1 MSRSELT
8 SNLPVEI
15 TERIKNIDNIYKIV
29 NTKLTPISK
38 SYPMI
43 SSDAPRCEIYFPN
56 DAILNFSNAILEA
69 DILFNHRGNAAA
81 GSANNYVQSVYPPR
95 YGLASLIQEFNIYL
109 NGQTISKTSQYSY
122 IHNWIKDWL
131 QTFDVE
137 VIDNGLNT
145 VDDPSKLYSYQ
156 KLDTSSLKGYVVP
169 RRGFP
174 ASVITVGGANV
185 GDEDINTRLKS
196 KYHMNLSESVGF
208 FGESSSKI
216 INTAMMG
223 ELKLEIIFTSQIASC
238 ILGSSVPT
246 AIPVYEQTAAILEN
260 QNNVANTTLANNDT
274 DISTNALSATT
285 KLQRRINIQTYT
297 YNFTTGDTGV
307 PTPGNFD
314 ASYNACRNG
323 GRVNPESEVYYI
335 KDIVLHIEALQFKT
349 RDYYDVMNKLVD
361 SGNYRYHF
369 KKYVLYSDVATTS
382 RQIDYRMVVNSE
394 CVNYILACFRPNGY
408 NTIANPVNTLIAP
421 LAAGHTGSYQATIDN
436 QIAAGLPYTFNN
448 SKFFL
453 RNGQRVSRMGFKVDE
468 TPFEPR
474 TNQEMYIDNLRHW
487 RNYIP
492 GVESRPYKG
501 LKNIYDFINCF
512 YTGILSFETKSDDDM
527 KWVYPLRGLN
537 TNGKQVAISVS
548 TEVDS
553 TAVADSYVAQA
564 GDNSKGFST
573 VDLSPGNAATPTFL
587 VCTTNYLVLNGRR
600 NVDIKY

>member
-38 SYPMI
+38 SYPLV
-43 SSDAPRCEIYFPN
+43 SSDAPRVEIYFPN
-56 DAILNFSNAILEA
+56 DAILSLQNAILEA
-69 DILFNHRGNAAA
+69 DIWFNHRGNAAA

-95 YGLASLIQEFNIYL
+95 YGLASLIQELNIYL
-109 NGQTISKTSQYSY
+109 NGQTISKTSQYAY
-122 IHNWIKDWL
+122 IHNWVKDWL

-137 VIDNGLNT
+137 VIDNGLNI
-145 VDDPSKLYSYQ
+145 VDDPSKLYSFQ
-156 KLDTSSLKGYVVP
+156 SGAAATMKGYVVP

-174 ASVITVGGANV
+174 ASNNV
-185 GDEDINTRLKS
+185 ADLDINTRLRN

-208 FGESSSKI
+208 FGEASSKI
-216 INTAMMG
+216 INTAMLG
-223 ELKLEIIFTSQIASC
+223 EIKLEIIFTSQIASC
-238 ILGSSVPT
+238 ILGSSVPAAT
-246 AIPVYEQTAAILEN
+246 PVYAQTANNFED
-260 QNNVANTTLANNDT
+260 QNNTNSTILANDNT
-274 DISTNALSATT
+274 DISTNALSVST
-285 KLQRRINIQTYT
+285 KLQRRINIQKFTA
-297 YNFTTGDTGV
+297 NFTTGDTGV
-307 PTPGNFD
+307 PTAGNTD
-314 ASYNACRNG
+314 ASFNSVQNG
-323 GRVNPESEVYYI
+323 GAGAIAADANQTYSI
-335 KDIVLHIEALQFKT
+335 SNIVLHIEALQFKT
-349 RDYYDVMNKLVD
+349 RDYYDVMNKLVE

-369 KKYVLYSDVATTS
+369 KRYVLYSDAATTS

-394 CVNYILACFRPNGY
+394 CVNYVLATFRPNGY
-408 NTIANPVNTLIAP
+408 DTIANPVNSLISP
-421 LAAGHTGSYQATIDN
+421 LSTGHTGVYQATVDN

-453 RNGQRVSRMGFKVDE
+453 RNGQRISRMGFKVDD

-512 YTGILSFETKSDDDM
+512 FTGILSFETKSDDDM

-537 TNGKQVAISVS
+537 TNGKQIAISVN

-553 TAVADSYVAQA
+553 TATGDLYVAQA
-564 GDNSKGFST
+564 GDNSRGFSNI
-573 VDLSPGNAATPTFL
+573 DLKPADAATPTFL
-587 VCTTNYLVLNGRR
+587 VCTTNYLSLTGRR
-600 NVDIKY
+600 NVDLKY

>member
-1 MSRSELT
+1 MSRSQLT

-38 SYPMI
+38 SYPLV
-43 SSDAPRCEIYFPN
+43 SSDAPRVEIYFPN
-56 DAILNFSNAILEA
+56 DAILNLTNAILEA
-69 DILFNHRGNAAA
+69 DIWFNHRGNAAA

-95 YGLASLIQEFNIYL
+95 YGLASLIQEMNIYL
-109 NGQTISKTSQYSY
+109 NGQTISKTSQYSFV
-122 IHNWIKDWL
+122 HNWIKDWL

-156 KLDTSSLKGYVVP
+156 NGNAATMKGYVVP

-174 ASVITVGGANV
+174 ASNNV
-185 GDEDINTRLKS
+185 ADLDINARLKN
-196 KYHMNLSESVGF
+196 KYHMNLSDSVGF
-208 FGESSSKI
+208 FGEASSKI
-216 INTAMMG
+216 INTAMLG

-238 ILGSSVPT
+238 ILGSSVPAAT
-246 AIPVYEQTAAILEN
+246 PVYTQAAATFEN
-260 QNNVANTTLANNDT
+260 QNLDPSANLVNDT
-274 DISTNALSATT
+274 TDLSTNALSATT
-285 KLQRRINIQTYT
+285 KLFRKNNIQKYT
-297 YNFTTGDTGV
+297 ANFTTGDTGV
-307 PTPGNFD
+307 PTAGNFD
-314 ASYNACRNG
+314 TATFNTCTNAGAVAADATQTYSISN
-323 GRVNPESEVYYI
+323 
-335 KDIVLHIEALQFKT
+335 IVLHIEALQFKT
-349 RDYYDVMNKLVD
+349 RDYYDVMNKLVE

-369 KKYVLYSDVATTS
+369 KRYVLYSDAATTS
-382 RQIDYRMVVNSE
+382 RAIDYRMVVNSE
-394 CVNYILACFRPNGY
+394 CVNYVLATFRPSGY
-408 NTIANPVNTLIAP
+408 DVIANPVNSLISP
-421 LAAGHTGSYQATIDN
+421 LSTGHTGVYQATIDN

-453 RNGQRVSRMGFKVDE
+453 RNGQRISRMGFKVDD

-487 RNYIP
+487 RHYLP
-492 GVESRPYKG
+492 GVETRPYRG

-537 TNGKQVAISVS
+537 TNGKQIAISVN

-553 TAVADSYVAQA
+553 TAVGDLYTAQA
-564 GDNSKGFST
+564 GDNSRGFSNI
-573 VDLSPGNAATPTFL
+573 DLAPGNAATPTFL
-587 VCTTNYLVLNGRR
+587 VCTTNYLTLTGRR
-600 NVDIKY
+600 NVDLKY

>member
-1 MSRSELT
+1 MSRSEMS

-38 SYPMI
+38 SYPLV
-43 SSDAPRCEIYFPN
+43 SSDAPRVEIYFPN
-56 DAILNFSNAILEA
+56 DAILNFQNAILEA
-69 DILFNHRGNAAA
+69 EILFNHRGNSAA

-109 NGQTISKTSQYSY
+109 NGQTISKTSQYAY
-122 IHNWIKDWL
+122 IHNWIRDWL
-131 QTFDVE
+131 SSYDVD
-137 VIDNGLNT
+137 VINNGLNT

-156 KLDTSSLKGYVVP
+156 SGNAASLKGYVVP

-174 ASVITVGGANV
+174 ASNNV
-185 GDEDINTRLKS
+185 ADLDINVRLKN

-208 FGESSSKI
+208 FGEASSKI
-216 INTAMMG
+216 INTAILG

-238 ILGSSVPT
+238 ILGSSVP
-246 AIPVYEQTAAILEN
+246 ADVPVYEQAAATFETL
-260 QNNVANTTLANNDT
+260 NNIDASTNLLDNST

-285 KLQRRINIQTYT
+285 KIQRRINIQKYT
-297 YNFTTGDTGV
+297 GGFTTGDTGI
-307 PTPGNFD
+307 PTAGNIDISFNKPLST
-314 ASYNACRNG
+314 AAA
-323 GRVNPESEVYYI
+323 RVNAETNAVYSI
-335 KDIVLHIEALQFKT
+335 SNIVLHIEAFQFKT

-369 KKYVLYSDVATTS
+369 KKYVLYNDAATAS

-394 CVNYILACFRPNGY
+394 CVNYVLATFRPAGF
-408 NTIANPVNTLIAP
+408 NTIANPVNTLISP
-421 LAAGHTGSYQATIDN
+421 LSAGHTGVYQATIDN
-436 QIAAGLPYTFNN
+436 QIAAGLPFTFNN

-453 RNGQRVSRMGFKVDE
+453 RSGQRISRLGFKVDD
-468 TPFEPR
+468 TLFEPR

-487 RNYIP
+487 RNYEP
-492 GVESRPYKG
+492 GIETRPYKG
-501 LKNIYDFINCF
+501 LKNIYDFTNCF

-527 KWVYPLRGLN
+527 KMVYPLRGLN
-537 TNGKQVAISVS
+537 TNGKQIAISVF

-553 TAVADSYVAQA
+553 TAVADLYTAQA
-564 GDNSKGFST
+564 GDNSRGFSAI
-573 VDLSPGNAATPTFL
+573 DLDPGTAATPTFL

-600 NVDIKY
+600 NVDLKY

>member
-1 MSRSELT
+1 MSRAEMS

-38 SYPMI
+38 SYPLV
-43 SSDAPRCEIYFPN
+43 SSDAPRVEIYFPN
-56 DAILNFSNAILEA
+56 DAILNLANAILEA
-69 DILFNHRGNAAA
+69 DIWFNHRGNASGAA
-81 GSANNYVQSVYPPR
+81 ANNYVQTVYPPR

-109 NGQTISKTSQYSY
+109 NGQTISKTSSYAY
-122 IHNWIKDWL
+122 IHNWVRDWL

-156 KLDTSSLKGYVVP
+156 TGNAASLKGYIVP

-174 ASVITVGGANV
+174 ASNNV
-185 GDEDINTRLKS
+185 ADLDINTRLRN

-208 FGESSSKI
+208 FGEASSKI
-216 INTAMMG
+216 INTAILG

-238 ILGSSVPT
+238 ILGAAVQDD
-246 AIPVYEQTAAILEN
+246 IPVYTQTAATLEN
-260 QNNVANTTLANNDT
+260 QNNVVATTLVDDTT

-285 KLQRRINIQTYT
+285 KLQRRINIQKYT
-297 YNFTTGDTGV
+297 YNFTTGDSGV

-314 ASYNACRNG
+314 ASYNKCTNVGAIAAETNIYSIS
-323 GRVNPESEVYYI
+323 N
-335 KDIVLHIEALQFKT
+335 IVLHIEALQFKT
-349 RDYYDVMNKLVD
+349 RDYYDVMNKLVE

-369 KKYVLYSDVATTS
+369 KRYVLYSDAPTTS
-382 RQIDYRMVVNSE
+382 RQIDYRMIVNSE
-394 CVNYILACFRPNGY
+394 CVNYILCTFRPDGY
-408 NTIANPVNTLIAP
+408 TTLSNPVNTLIAP
-421 LAAGHTGSYQATIDN
+421 LATGHTGAYQATIDN

-448 SKFFL
+448 SKFFI
-453 RNGQRVSRMGFKVDE
+453 RNGQRISRLGFKVDDVL
-468 TPFEPR
+468 FEPR

-527 KWVYPLRGLN
+527 KMVYPLRGFN
-537 TNGKQVAISVS
+537 TNGKQIAISAF

-553 TAVADSYVAQA
+553 TAAGDLYTAQA
-564 GDNSKGFST
+564 GSNAKGFST
-573 VDLSPGNAATPTFL
+573 IDLAPGSAATPTFL

-600 NVDIKY
+600 NVDLKY